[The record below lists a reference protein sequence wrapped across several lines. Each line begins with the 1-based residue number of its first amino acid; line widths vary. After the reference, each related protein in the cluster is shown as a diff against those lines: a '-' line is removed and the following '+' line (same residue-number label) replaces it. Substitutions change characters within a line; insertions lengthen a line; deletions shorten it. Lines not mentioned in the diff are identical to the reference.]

1 MCRICVAKLTS
12 FFTLDC
18 VTLWSLLQIKVA
30 YVTALLRCSANFCLF
45 SRRESI
51 FSELL
56 RKWLSHVFFPPSLYQ
71 IKHHFICV
79 CVCGIRVTQKNID
92 ADSTFSEWHKY
103 QLRWRVEKQVDATA
117 AIFIFIFILCKTFSF
132 CWSRSPWL
140 GFWQFGKFEIMGF
153 NQSLAVGLRAWH
165 GVAWW
170 LILKMWVWVA
180 ARLGWHC

>member
-30 YVTALLRCSANFCLF
+30 YVRCSANFCLF

-103 QLRWRVEKQVDATA
+103 QLRWRVEKQAQQ
-117 AIFIFIFILCKTFSF
+117 
-132 CWSRSPWL
+132 
-140 GFWQFGKFEIMGF
+140 QFLFLFLFYIRPF
-153 NQSLAVGLRAWH
+153 LSVGLALLDWVFDSLESLKSWVLIRALRWGSEHGMAWH
-165 GVAWW
+165 DGSF
-170 LILKMWVWVA
+170 
-180 ARLGWHC
+180 

>member
-56 RKWLSHVFFPPSLYQ
+56 RKWLSHVFFFFLHHYIKSKTTLY
-71 IKHHFICV
+71 V
-79 CVCGIRVTQKNID
+79 CVFV
-92 ADSTFSEWHKY
+92 ASESHK
-103 QLRWRVEKQVDATA
+103 
-117 AIFIFIFILCKTFSF
+117 KT
-132 CWSRSPWL
+132 
-140 GFWQFGKFEIMGF
+140 
-153 NQSLAVGLRAWH
+153 
-165 GVAWW
+165 
-170 LILKMWVWVA
+170 
-180 ARLGWHC
+180 

>member
-12 FFTLDC
+12 YFTLDC
-18 VTLWSLLQIKVA
+18 VMLWSLLKIKVA

-56 RKWLSHVFFPPSLYQ
+56 RKWLSYVFFLHHYIKSNTTLY
-71 IKHHFICV
+71 V
-79 CVCGIRVTQKNID
+79 CVCGIRATQKNID

-117 AIFIFIFILCKTFSF
+117 AIFIFIFFYVRHFLS
-132 CWSRSPWL
+132 
-140 GFWQFGKFEIMGF
+140 
-153 NQSLAVGLRAWH
+153 VGLALLDWVFDSLESLKSWVLIRALRWGSEHGMAWH
-165 GVAWW
+165 DGSF
-170 LILKMWVWVA
+170 
-180 ARLGWHC
+180 

>member
-56 RKWLSHVFFPPSLYQ
+56 RKWLSHVFFSSIIISNQTPLYM
-71 IKHHFICV
+71 CV
-79 CVCGIRVTQKNID
+79 CLWHQSHTKKHRWRQHFLWVTQIPAQMTRRK
-92 ADSTFSEWHKY
+92 AS
-103 QLRWRVEKQVDATA
+103 TA
-117 AIFIFIFILCKTFSF
+117 AIFIFIFILYKTFSF

-140 GFWQFGKFEIMGF
+140 GFWQFGKFEVMGF